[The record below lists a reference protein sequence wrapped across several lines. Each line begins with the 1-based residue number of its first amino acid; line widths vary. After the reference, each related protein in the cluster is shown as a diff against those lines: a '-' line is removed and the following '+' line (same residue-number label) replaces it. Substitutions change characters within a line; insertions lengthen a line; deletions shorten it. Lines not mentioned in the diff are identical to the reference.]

1 MRKFL
6 KILAV
11 PILLMLVTGT
21 NMAVSYI
28 APFPF
33 NKVNIIF
40 AALILYILLNKSGV
54 VVWISFVLHY
64 LVELYAVTPFG
75 IVLFSGTLSIL
86 IVYWLSKEVFTN
98 PRFIVAVGLSAIG
111 LVVYRAV
118 YVLCLLLHYI
128 VSKGEYTS
136 GLGAGALLLYTW
148 ELLLTTSL
156 ISIIY
161 FVLWMHK
168 GKTAETL

>member
-1 MRKFL
+1 M
-6 KILAV
+6 
-11 PILLMLVTGT
+11 
-21 NMAVSYI
+21 
-28 APFPF
+28 
-33 NKVNIIF
+33 
-40 AALILYILLNKSGV
+40 
-54 VVWISFVLHY
+54 VWISFVLHY